1 MSGLVVDIVDLP
13 RATGSVKNLQ
23 IRTPAPADLGT
34 EVIGVP
40 EGSDLALDVTLTSM
54 DDGILA
60 QADADL
66 HVHGE
71 CVRCLRDLDEERT
84 VDFDELYLLPE
95 AAAAQLEEGDEEAA
109 DLFLVGETD
118 LDLEPAL
125 RDALILGLP
134 QRPLCRPDCRGL
146 CPGCGE
152 RMEDLPEGHAHEV
165 VDPRWSALA
174 GLFDGDA
181 GGGGETPGGAV
192 GDAGGGGNGDGGNDG
207 AGDGGGAVGDG
218 EVRA

>member
-54 DDGILA
+54 DDGVLA

-71 CVRCLRDLDEERT
+71 CVRCLRDLDEDRS
-84 VDFDELYLLPE
+84 VRIDELYLFPQVIE
-95 AAAAQLEEGDEEAA
+95 AQRAEGDEEAE
-109 DLFLVGETD
+109 DLLAVGEGAGPLPAASSQPDTLQERGD
-118 LDLEPAL
+118 GLRRGTGQPAL
-125 RDALILGLP
+125 D
-134 QRPLCRPDCRGL
+134 
-146 CPGCGE
+146 E
-152 RMEDLPEGHAHEV
+152 
-165 VDPRWSALA
+165 
-174 GLFDGDA
+174 
-181 GGGGETPGGAV
+181 
-192 GDAGGGGNGDGGNDG
+192 
-207 AGDGGGAVGDG
+207 
-218 EVRA
+218 